1 MTTVGPQDRTAVSLV
16 YDFDDRGFG
25 GLTNAMIADHLV
37 VSEATVRTHLS
48 RILMKLGLHDRA
60 QAVSAAFKT
69 GLVRPDD
76 RPLPVLVRTRCRH
89 RAKGRT
95 DTEDSLGI
103 RV

>member
-1 MTTVGPQDRTAVSLV
+1 
-16 YDFDDRGFG
+16 
-25 GLTNAMIADHLV
+25 MIADHLV

-76 RPLPVLVRTRCRH
+76 RPPVRPREGTLPAPSERTNRH
-89 RAKGRT
+89 
-95 DTEDSLGI
+95 
-103 RV
+103 

>member
-1 MTTVGPQDRTAVSLV
+1 
-16 YDFDDRGFG
+16 
-25 GLTNAMIADHLV
+25 MIADHLV

-76 RPLPVLVRTRCRH
+76 TPPARRGGGSLAATS
-89 RAKGRT
+89 GRT
-95 DTEDSLGI
+95 DAH
-103 RV
+103 